1 MNSLDPSGHERAKMA
16 ALKAAAALPAPDPV
30 PTVSYHCA
38 GKTLIIGSAADV
50 APWAQG
56 LCARLGLT
64 ALLTDP
70 LSTDSPLAAAGPARL
85 YPVEHGH
92 KVRIQG
98 WLGAFEVAWEGA
110 TARSEKFDLV
120 LDLSPAPLLTR
131 HQSPPGY
138 FAPGPG
144 AAERAQAVAQ
154 LADMIGE
161 FEKPKYFRYKE
172 RLCAHSRNRQLG
184 CNACIEICSA
194 EAIAGAGERILVN
207 PNLCAG
213 CGACTTVCPTGAL
226 SYAYP
231 SAAYTGERL
240 RTLVSTYREAGG
252 GAGGGA
258 VLLFHSGEHGKQMI
272 GALEAGAQG
281 VPGHVIPIELQHT
294 ASVGLDV
301 WLAALAYGAGAVLVL
316 MTDEEAPQYRVAISA
331 QMAVANTIFNGLGYE
346 GALCRLLQPSDAPA
360 LGALLALP
368 AATMAMAE
376 PAGFHVMAD
385 KRNTL
390 ELGLSH
396 LARHAPQKP
405 DYVALPAAAPFGAI
419 KVDSAK
425 CSLCMACVG
434 ACPASALMDSPD
446 LPQLRFIE
454 KNCVQ
459 CGLCATT
466 CPEDAIALAPR
477 MSFADTR
484 SRPVVLNESAPFC
497 CIRCAKPFGTL
508 KMIENMLGKLGGHPA
523 FAGNLERI
531 RMCGDCRVID
541 IMKSG
546 DSAKVTGHKTQ
557 GSRLKGSDPLAQPG
571 RATTDA
577 VK

>member
-1 MNSLDPSGHERAKMA
+1 MNSPDPSSRERPKMA
-16 ALKAAAALPAPDPV
+16 ALEAAAALPGPDPV
-30 PTVSYHCA
+30 PTVTYHSA

-56 LCARLGLT
+56 LCGQLELT
-64 ALLTDP
+64 VLLTDP
-70 LSTDSPLAAAGPARL
+70 LLADPLAAGAPPPARL
-85 YPVEHGH
+85 YPIERGH
-92 KVRIQG
+92 NARIQG
-98 WLGAFEVAWEGA
+98 WLGAFEVSWEGGRGR
-110 TARSEKFDLV
+110 TAGSGKFDLV
-120 LDLSPAPLLTR
+120 LDLSPAPLLAR
-131 HQSPPGY
+131 HQPPAGY

-144 AAERAQAVAQ
+144 VAERAQAVTE

-161 FEKPKYFRYKE
+161 FEKPKYFSYKE

-184 CNACIEICSA
+184 CNACIDICSA
-194 EAIAGAGERILVN
+194 QAIAGAGERIKVN

-240 RTLVSTYREAGG
+240 RTLVSTYRQVSGIKAGGGEAGG
-252 GAGGGA
+252 SGP
-258 VLLFHSGEHGKQMI
+258 VLLFHSGEHGKELI
-272 GALEAGAQG
+272 GALETGAQG
-281 VPGHVIPIELQHT
+281 VPAHVIPVELQHT

-316 MTDEEAPQYRVAISA
+316 MTDEEAPQYRAAIAA
-331 QMAVANTIFNGLGYE
+331 QMAIANTILDALGY
-346 GALCRLLQPSDAPA
+346 GAGHCRLLQAGDVQS
-360 LGALLALP
+360 LGAMLALP
-368 AATMAMAE
+368 AHDTTSGMVVAE
-376 PAGFHVMAD
+376 AAGFHVMAD

-390 ELGLSH
+390 ELALSH
-396 LARHAPQKP
+396 LARQSPLEPPLKP
-405 DYVALPAAAPFGAI
+405 VNVPLPAGAPFGALEI
-419 KVDSAK
+419 DTAK

-434 ACPASALMDSPD
+434 ACPATALMDSPT
-446 LPQLRFIE
+446 LPQLRFVE

-466 CPEDAIALAPR
+466 CPEDAIALVPR

-484 SRPVVLNESAPFC
+484 NGPVVLNESTPFC

-508 KMIENMLGKLGGHPA
+508 RMIENMLGRLGAHPA
-523 FAGNLERI
+523 FAGNLDRI

-546 DSAKVTGHKTQ
+546 DSARITGH
-557 GSRLKGSDPLAQPG
+557 
-571 RATTDA
+571 
-577 VK
+577 V